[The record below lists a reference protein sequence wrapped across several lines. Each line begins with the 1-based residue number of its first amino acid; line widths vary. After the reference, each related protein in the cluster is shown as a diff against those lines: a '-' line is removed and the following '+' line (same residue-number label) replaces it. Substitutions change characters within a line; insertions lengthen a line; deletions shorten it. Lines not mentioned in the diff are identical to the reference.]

1 MSAEIV
7 FEVDPGS
14 FQTEV
19 VDRSKSM
26 PIVLLFW
33 TDQVP
38 PAADTKRALEAL
50 IGQYQGKAALGLSD
64 VAVDPTLAQHLRV
77 QGVPSIRVIK
87 DGQLV
92 EQLDGPQDEGALRQ
106 LLDALTMSSGE
117 LLKDQLGDFIA
128 RGDYETALQILRQA
142 LQEEPHNPAFRVE
155 LADLLI
161 LTGELDEARK
171 ALASVAED
179 AEDRERP
186 ATRLEIMEEVASMPS
201 VADLTAAVE
210 ANGDDL
216 EARYQLAIGLAAGR
230 EFEAALEQAMYILQ
244 TDRSFREDIGRMTMI
259 RIFALLG
266 KGSEVASRYR
276 RRMFNYMH

>member
-1 MSAEIV
+1 MSAEAV
-7 FEVDPGS
+7 FEVDPQS
-14 FQTEV
+14 FQTDVIE
-19 VDRSKSM
+19 RSKTI
-26 PIVLLFW
+26 PVVVLFW

-38 PAADTKRALEAL
+38 PAADTKRTLEVL

-64 VAVDPTLAQHLRV
+64 VAVDPSLAQHLRV

-92 EQLDGPQDEGALRQ
+92 EQLDGPQEETSLRE
-106 LLDALTMSSGE
+106 LLDALTMSSGD

-128 RGDYETALQILRQA
+128 RGEYQTALQILQQA
-142 LQEEPHNPAFRVE
+142 LQEEPHNPAFRIE
-155 LADLLI
+155 LADVLI

-171 ALASVAED
+171 ALATVAED

-186 ATRLEIMEEVASMPS
+186 VTRLEIMEEAAAMPS
-201 VADLTAAVE
+201 VADLAAAVE
-210 ANGDDL
+210 QSGDDL
-216 EARYQLAIGLAAGR
+216 EARYQLAIQLAASR
-230 EFEAALEQAMYILQ
+230 EFEAALDHAMYILQ

-266 KGSEVASRYR
+266 KGSEMASQYR